1 MPFFNLLKLMRR
13 ASATRFCDA
22 LLRRASATR
31 LIPLVF
37 FLFFCLPSCQKE
49 KLSNNIPNVNT
60 VQSPTDRNGNVLDP
74 VVLSSTLYQTYTD
87 YFNMPNKKLVSFNWF
102 YNKAFP
108 SGSTSFQEIEMKQKM
123 QGWMKYYNQVGFV
136 TFVDFMTQSNTI
148 VQSQADFLNDTWAI
162 LQPKFSAGAS
172 FSEIETILLDK
183 RSKILSSTDFTDIQ
197 KNALLIFVETTR
209 THLKY
214 LNEHGIPQS
223 PIQGS
228 SDDRGGFCGEG
239 ALGAGASGVGGGL
252 VGIGAY
258 SWALSSGSVG
268 LIAGAAALSVPIVG
282 AVFAIVSIVAY
293 CWGDDISCW
302 LFGCPPGA
310 LNCTLPSNHHVTVNG
325 CNDFKISLLGTGSDI
340 NSFTWHIIN
349 GTPITSTTS
358 IAALNNVKSISP
370 ILPVKFTVD
379 LRCSDGSIATTAE
392 KLFFPA
398 TVSNAAIPSATFAD
412 GPNNV
417 AVGSQG
423 TYYLNVGS
431 TSGNLVVT
439 FSADGGGVIAQGPNW
454 ATIQW
459 YSTGNKS
466 VKATVTNICNGA
478 SATATYPVKVN

>member
-1 MPFFNLLKLMRR
+1 
-13 ASATRFCDA
+13 
-22 LLRRASATR
+22 
-31 LIPLVF
+31 
-37 FLFFCLPSCQKE
+37 
-49 KLSNNIPNVNT
+49 
-60 VQSPTDRNGNVLDP
+60 
-74 VVLSSTLYQTYTD
+74 
-87 YFNMPNKKLVSFNWF
+87 MPNKKLVSFNWF

-108 SGSTSFQEIEMKQKM
+108 SGNASIQEIELKQKM

-136 TFVDFMTQSNTI
+136 TFVDFMKQSNTI
-148 VQSQADFLNDTWAI
+148 VQSQADFLNDTWAV
-162 LQPKFSAGAS
+162 LQPKFSAGAP

-183 RSKILSSTDFTDIQ
+183 RSKILSSTEFTDIE

-223 PIQGS
+223 PIVGS

-293 CWGDDISCW
+293 CWGDDLSCW
-302 LFGCPPGA
+302 LFGCLPPA
-310 LNCTLPSNHHVTVNG
+310 LNCTLPSNYHVTVNG
-325 CNDFKISLLGTGSDI
+325 CNDFNINLIGAGSDI
-340 NSFTWHIIN
+340 TSYKWAATNGNPASKTTTIPSLPNLKAIN
-349 GTPITSTTS
+349 PVNPVTEVVTLGCSNGSTSTYTFTF
-358 IAALNNVKSISP
+358 
-370 ILPVKFTVD
+370 LP
-379 LRCSDGSIATTAE
+379 S
-392 KLFFPA
+392 

-431 TSGNLVVT
+431 TSGNLTVT
-439 FSADGGGVIAQGPNW
+439 FSADGGGIMAQGPNW

-459 YSTGNKS
+459 YSTGNRI

-478 SATATYPVKVN
+478 FATATYPVKVN